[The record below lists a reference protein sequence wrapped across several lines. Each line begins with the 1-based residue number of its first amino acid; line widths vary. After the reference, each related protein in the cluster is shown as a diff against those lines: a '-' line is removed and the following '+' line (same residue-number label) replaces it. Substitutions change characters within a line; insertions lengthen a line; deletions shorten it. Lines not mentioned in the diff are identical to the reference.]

1 MRPHLQGLAMVA
13 CALVGLGF
21 AVNWVTIDVPIYFG
35 FLHADYPNP
44 DGPGLKGV
52 LVSTPEFLAK
62 AMLTVALLA
71 LAVWFHRCLRKS
83 DRLQTQV
90 FSD

>member
-1 MRPHLQGLAMVA
+1 MVA

-44 DGPGLKGV
+44 DGPGLKSV
-52 LVSTPEFLAK
+52 LVSTPEFFGR
-62 AMLTVALLA
+62 AMLTIALLGS
-71 LAVWFHRCLRKS
+71 AVWFYRCLRKL
-83 DRLQTQV
+83 DRLQTQML
-90 FSD
+90 SD